1 MLKCSMTG
9 GADGG
14 PWLMKYDNSKR
25 TGYVNGVTSVFADND
40 GNGRIDA
47 ISSAIFDGETADVY
61 NKANYAAT
69 KSIVGPKGELL
80 K

>member
-1 MLKCSMTG
+1 
-9 GADGG
+9 
-14 PWLMKYDNSKR
+14 MKYNNSKR

-40 GNGRIDA
+40 GNDRIDT

-61 NKANYAAT
+61 NKANFAET
-69 KSIVGPKGELL
+69 KKIVGPNGELL